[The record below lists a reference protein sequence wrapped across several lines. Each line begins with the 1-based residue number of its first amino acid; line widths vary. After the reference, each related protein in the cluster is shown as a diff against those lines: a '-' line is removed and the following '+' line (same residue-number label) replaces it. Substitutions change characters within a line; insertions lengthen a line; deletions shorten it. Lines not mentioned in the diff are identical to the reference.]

1 MDKFCSELTLRI
13 RELEKGLQDERAGHS
28 SEPHPLLDDSLLS
41 IVAPPTK
48 QDYEVE
54 DGPIN
59 FGTLMIADDGSRMK
73 WLGSTAVSAWFLDV
87 SSEDVPI
94 VDRALIVVS
103 FRTKLS
109 GTPQRHTNTMT
120 M

>member
-59 FGTLMIADDGSRMK
+59 FGTLMIAVR
-73 WLGSTAVSAWFLDV
+73 TARETYLSA
-87 SSEDVPI
+87 VP
-94 VDRALIVVS
+94 D
-103 FRTKLS
+103 
-109 GTPQRHTNTMT
+109 
-120 M
+120 